1 MWFFLTCFR
10 FMAESKRLSS
20 SESICDSLS
29 NCMQLWMQD
38 CMQKY
43 MKIKDFFSVFSEFII
58 CMLL

>member
-1 MWFFLTCFR
+1 
-10 FMAESKRLSS
+10 MAESKRLSS